1 MNYLQPYPVDRI
13 SGGGGYYGIKVA
25 SGLLPAAI
33 AAGDTVFSFMFP
45 PDTGSGRKWRAQ
57 LKYLR
62 LFGVTRT
69 AYGAAQ
75 LIGFDVYK
83 ARSFTVADSAGTAVA
98 PVTLDQKRQ
107 KGYADSR
114 LLAANGGDLRISSTA
129 KLTVG
134 TRTVEALPFAGLEY
148 WSGAIGAS
156 GTLERIFN
164 DHSVPVVFEPNE
176 GIVIQNEI
184 LLGATGVTQLYLT
197 MEWMEEVIGTHG
209 W

>member
-1 MNYLQPYPVDRI
+1 MNNWLQPYPVEKI
-13 SGGGGYYGIKVA
+13 SGGGGYYGAKFA
-25 SGLLPAAI
+25 TGLLPAAI

-45 PDTGSGRKWRAQ
+45 ADAGGRKYRAQ

-62 LFGVTRT
+62 LFGITRT

-75 LIGFDVYK
+75 LIQFDAYK
-83 ARSFTVADSAGTAVA
+83 ARVFTAADSAGTAVA

-114 LLAANGGDLRISSTA
+114 MLAANGGDMRISTTA

-134 TRTVEALPFAGLEY
+134 TRTLETLPFAGLEY

-156 GTLERIFN
+156 GVLEETY
-164 DHSVPVVFEPNE
+164 DEHHVPQVFEPNE
-176 GIVIQNEI
+176 GFVINNGI
-184 LLGATGVTQLYLT
+184 LLGATGVTQLFVT